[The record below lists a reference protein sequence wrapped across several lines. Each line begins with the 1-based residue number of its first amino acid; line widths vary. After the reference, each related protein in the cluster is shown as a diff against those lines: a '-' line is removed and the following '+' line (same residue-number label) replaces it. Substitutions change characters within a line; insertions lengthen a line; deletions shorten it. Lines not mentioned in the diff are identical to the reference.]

1 MKYQIRKATKY
12 TVFSSSEIAELDPE
26 DFRNHENNPYEGNT
40 EEEFIQYI
48 KQFDFDDTEGLS
60 SETFDELL
68 KIFDNPD
75 MTEHYSTSQDYEESW
90 FEVGEKNEKIRKTG
104 GFDVHFSS

>member
-1 MKYQIRKATKY
+1 MKYQIRKAAKY

-48 KQFDFDDTEGLS
+48 TQFDFDDTEGLS